1 MLWVLSSLPGSH
13 PLHAR
18 STPSVRATDVP
29 KHHTVSPGGS
39 TAPGPCLRGGRAQG
53 RHPQW
58 EIGCQP
64 WLWTGKQRPREGEQL
79 AQGHTPGEK
88 QTRDASPEPHP
99 GTGTLV
105 LHEALTSAGPA
116 GPGARPAQS
125 EAPSPAPR
133 AAGQRACHCADEAE
147 GPGGSLRPSFLLTV
161 AGTFTATH
169 GKPQR
174 RPRRPLQGGF
184 GRHGQKGGPPGAGG
198 AGPCAR
204 SPPGHAPG
212 LRPSFQNPGRPAP
225 RRPGGAAAPRPPW
238 AHPSR
243 AGVQV
248 SAVPCVPRCVQ
259 PPPPGS
265 STLRHPSRGWKTRP
279 VLRGPT
285 RPPPPPTPE
294 PERRSPESKDRRSSS
309 RPRHAQSRGS
319 EGPAGAD
326 EWSGEPARGQS
337 QDRTPGCP
345 PRPAPAPPPRR
356 PPVTRSG
363 HLPG

>member
-1 MLWVLSSLPGSH
+1 M
-13 PLHAR
+13 
-18 STPSVRATDVP
+18 RATDVP

-174 RPRRPLQGGF
+174 RPRRPLQAASVAT
-184 GRHGQKGGPPGAGG
+184 GRRGARLEQ
-198 AGPCAR
+198 AGPAR
-204 SPPGHAPG
+204 VHAPHPVTLRVSVPLSRTQGARPRAGLGAPRLPG
-212 LRPSFQNPGRPAP
+212 LRGRTLP
-225 RRPGGAAAPRPPW
+225 
-238 AHPSR
+238 
-243 AGVQV
+243 VQV
-248 SAVPCVPRCVQ
+248 SKSVQSPAFPDACSHHPRVPAHSVTRVAAGRRVLCCVV
-259 PPPPGS
+259 
-265 STLRHPSRGWKTRP
+265 RP
-279 VLRGPT
+279 VP
-285 RPPPPPTPE
+285 
-294 PERRSPESKDRRSSS
+294 
-309 RPRHAQSRGS
+309 
-319 EGPAGAD
+319 
-326 EWSGEPARGQS
+326 
-337 QDRTPGCP
+337 
-345 PRPAPAPPPRR
+345 PAPD
-356 PPVTRSG
+356 TRA
-363 HLPG
+363 